1 MMTKKIAKQGE
12 FTGRHMAIIMVSFFG
27 VIIAVN
33 LTMATLASR
42 SWTGLVVKNS
52 YVESQKFNSV
62 LQQSREQAALN
73 WTGEFSQS
81 ASGVK
86 FELRQA
92 DGKIVEAEKIV
103 VILRRPATEVLDQLI
118 PMKSV
123 GNGSYSGDVKL
134 DGGAWSAE
142 IRADILTQSKKS
154 NRWQMTYNIYVK
166 DDGSFSAVT
175 NKTK

>member
-1 MMTKKIAKQGE
+1 MTKQVSEQGE
-12 FTGRHMAIIMVSFFG
+12 FTGRHMAIIMVAFFG

-62 LQQSREQAALN
+62 LRQSRVQDALN
-73 WTGEFSQS
+73 WAGEFSQS
-81 ASGVK
+81 KNGVK

-92 DGKIVEAEKIV
+92 DGKFVEFDKVV
-103 VILRRPATEVLDQLI
+103 VIIRRPATEILDQLI
-118 PMKSV
+118 PMTPV
-123 GNGSYSGDVKL
+123 GNGAYFGEVKL
-134 DGGAWSAE
+134 DGGTWTAE
-142 IRADILTQSKKS
+142 ILAGNSTRSKNP
-154 NRWQMTYNIYVK
+154 NRWQMIYNIYVK
-166 DDGSFSAVT
+166 ADGSFTPVT